1 MTLDEFEKSLKE
13 EKLYNAYIFYGIDE
27 RQIKDAIDL
36 LVEKVIDKSFKDLN
50 YIRMD
55 GLNLDM
61 DNFINTCETMPFMSE
76 KKIVEIFRAENLRV
90 KPSEKPSKT
99 FKDIISYMKDMPSHS
114 IAVAYY
120 IFQDKRE
127 KNRELDKL
135 KGNICAVKV
144 DELKG
149 DRLYKKIQKVF
160 YKKGK
165 DIGKI
170 ELRYFAEK
178 VDNDLNIIEM
188 EAEKLISYTE
198 GREIKKD
205 DINAILP
212 INNNDDDIFD
222 LVDAISSGRT
232 QKALMLCNE
241 LIFKGSKETAI
252 LSMIERQFDLLLKG
266 KAKFQNRETPDEF
279 SKAFGLHP
287 YVAKNLMEQSKRFSE
302 KQLKQC
308 LTICLKAEE
317 NMKFSTGDNKMELEM
332 SIINCARAKK

>member
-1 MTLDEFEKSLKE
+1 MTLEEFEKSLKE
-13 EKLYNAYIFYGIDE
+13 GKIYNSYIFYGIDE
-27 RQIKDAIDL
+27 KQIKDAINL
-36 LVEKVIDKSFKDLN
+36 LVEEVIDKNFKDLN
-50 YIRMD
+50 YMRMD
-55 GLNLDM
+55 GLNLDI
-61 DNFINTCETMPFMSE
+61 DSFINVCETLPFISE
-76 KKIVEIFRAENLRV
+76 KKVVEIFRAEDLRV
-90 KPSEKPSKT
+90 KSSEKPSKA
-99 FKDIISYMKDMPSHS
+99 FKDIISYMKDMPSYS
-114 IAVAYY
+114 IGVAYY

-149 DRLYKKIQKVF
+149 DRLYKKIQKIF

-188 EAEKLISYTE
+188 EVDKLISYTE
-198 GREIKKD
+198 GREIKKA
-205 DINAILP
+205 DIDAVFP
-212 INNNDDDIFD
+212 ISNNDDDIFD

-232 QKALMLCNE
+232 QKALMICNDI
-241 LIFKGSKETAI
+241 IFKGAKETAI

-266 KAKFQNRETPDEF
+266 KAKAQNRETPDEF

-308 LTICLKAEE
+308 LTICLTAEE
-317 NMKFSTGDNKMELEM
+317 HMKFSTGDNKMELEM